1 MESNGARLQAAV
13 ESLAEQFTVNE
24 VTSTGNVVLEPDL
37 TVQEAMTKQIGQ
49 LWEQHVNFQGLSD
62 SDSDISMVGEKD
74 EQATSTAEMDA
85 YGVRYAV
92 HEQLRVAQSE
102 IQVSLDLV
110 RLLLA
115 AKRRVAR
122 EVSRKVALAQQSTE
136 QLHELDQ
143 AKEQAGDVE
152 VTVGGLPFPVDMLS
166 ATRVDATNA
175 AGQQQ
180 QQKRREDEIRFVL
193 GAKQKQLAEAADTL
207 ESCSQRLQQM
217 ARGEARFWQTAFEL
231 RRRNWTVAHQR
242 QMPGMQ
248 RVPGDR
254 YFVRFGYGDSGSAF
268 SDDAVAELLR
278 SDTDGDEDAA
288 ADVAEPT
295 PLYVPKNDGRLLAV
309 RLAVAGQGGQ
319 RQVLGGSRANDTEG
333 ISDCSAYDRLHLRL
347 LSARNELFD
356 RELFQRLSREARLLE
371 LGAVRT
377 MERNADV
384 LVAALS
390 RDDAGVRFEW
400 ALQKQPEDGCA
411 GGGFAQWQG
420 RFYAGMARVMAALC
434 QRRAHRAAKLF
445 QLGEGLTSHTTLAL
459 SAAAGPRDRAVPE
472 AFAGGGHD
480 EAGDGAAAVA
490 RADLLVLSPVLQSVQ
505 FAKWQHI
512 LTGSVRRACGAWR
525 RLVNEPIEV
534 VSHLARTFQ
543 IPVEGQAELSTNEK
557 QANALAFVI
566 RMRFQ
571 GGTVM
576 AFWLDSWGRLF
587 FVKGFYPPM
596 TKFFSEHKQQQ
607 QQRNEAAVMGL
618 RQEESLIRRVFR
630 VVPLGGVGDFRD
642 QLRRELQSLVLL
654 RAAAALTRCSR
665 SREDG
670 LWRMGQWHVHQS
682 QMCVV
687 GELWQGAR
695 QRQIVGVAR
704 WHAPPAA
711 TARQDCPAVE
721 LSGANDDWDLSLYF
735 GPKHPTSADLP
746 RSLAGPWVTC
756 YPPPNQPSNTNSFE
770 ENLLQVLEN
779 AL

>member
-1 MESNGARLQAAV
+1 MEGNDTRPQAAI

-24 VTSTGNVVLEPDL
+24 ITSAGKVVLEPDL

-62 SDSDISMVGEKD
+62 SDSDASMDEERD
-74 EQATSTAEMDA
+74 EQAAGTAEMDA

-115 AKRRVAR
+115 AKKRVAQ
-122 EVSRKVALAQQSTE
+122 EVSRKVALAQQSNE
-136 QLHELDQ
+136 HPEHESNH
-143 AKEQAGDVE
+143 AKEQAGDME

-180 QQKRREDEIRFVL
+180 QRRRREDEIRFVL

-217 ARGEARFWQTAFEL
+217 ARGEARFWRTAFEL

-278 SDTDGDEDAA
+278 SDTDSDGNAGDM
-288 ADVAEPT
+288 AEPT
-295 PLYVPKNDGRLLAV
+295 PLFVPKNDGRLLAV

-319 RQVLGGSRANDTEG
+319 RQILGGSRANSACA
-333 ISDCSAYDRLHLRL
+333 IPDCSAYDRLHLRL

-356 RELFQRLSREARLLE
+356 RELFQRLSWEARLLE

-400 ALQKQPEDGCA
+400 ALQKQPDGDYA

-445 QLGEGLTSHTTLAL
+445 QLGEGLTSHTVLGL
-459 SAAAGPRDRAVPE
+459 PAAGQRDRAVPE
-472 AFAGGGHD
+472 AFAGSGHD
-480 EAGDGAAAVA
+480 EAGDGAATVA
-490 RADLLVLSPVLQSVQ
+490 RADLLVLSPVLQAVQ

-512 LTGSVRRACGAWR
+512 LTSSVQRACGAWR

-543 IPVEGQAELSTNEK
+543 IPVEGRAEPTNEK
-557 QANALAFVI
+557 QADALAFVV

-607 QQRNEAAVMGL
+607 QQRSEAAVMGR

-665 SREDG
+665 SHEGRP
-670 LWRMGQWHVHQS
+670 WRMGQWHVHQS

-687 GELWQGAR
+687 GELWQGMR

-704 WHAPPAA
+704 WHAPSRA
-711 TARQDCPAVE
+711 TRQETHNVE
-721 LSGANDDWDLSLYF
+721 ISGTNDDWDLSLYF
-735 GPKHPTSADLP
+735 GPKHPTSVDLP
-746 RSLAGPWVTC
+746 RSLAGPWITC
-756 YPPPNQPSNTNSFE
+756 YPPPSQSSTNSFE
-770 ENLLQVLEN
+770 ESLIQVLEN